1 MNKSKKEKNT
11 PDLFNFCKSKLLKL
25 KKNSRKDNYNKKKI
39 KGKIYIM
46 QTFKNL
52 KIKNLEFR

>member
-1 MNKSKKEKNT
+1 MSKLKKGNNT
-11 PDLFNFCKSKLLKL
+11 PDLYNFYKSKLLKL
-25 KKNSRKDNYNKKKI
+25 KRNSRKGNYNKKKI

-52 KIKNLEFR
+52 KIKSLEFR